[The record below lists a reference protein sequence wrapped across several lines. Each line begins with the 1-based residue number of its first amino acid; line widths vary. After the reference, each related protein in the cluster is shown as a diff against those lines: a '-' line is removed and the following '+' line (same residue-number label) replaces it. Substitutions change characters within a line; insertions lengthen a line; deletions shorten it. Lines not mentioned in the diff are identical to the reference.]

1 MGVSQESLLIFCFH
15 LYLRIEPSLWFSDSY
30 YRISSLGL
38 SERTH
43 LSLWRLLKRL
53 LFPTQTAEKRNG
65 RRKTSMRFHR
75 VEVATVTG
83 SPPSGGEQH
92 SPSDGC
98 GWGVF
103 IV

>member
-1 MGVSQESLLIFCFH
+1 MQKGNWLVVGIIGIVVLLLLSWRRH
-15 LYLRIEPSLWFSDSY
+15 DDGR
-30 YRISSLGL
+30 LGL

-53 LFPTQTAEKRNG
+53 LFPTQTAEKRNA

-75 VEVATVTG
+75 VEVVTVTG
-83 SPPSGGEQH
+83 SPPSGGRGF
-92 SPSDGC
+92 SPADGC

-103 IV
+103 CI